1 MKRVF
6 KLETYL
12 LVTNLLHGIFWTISG
27 ISDCIKHTPTIINIG
42 FLVLALSF
50 LILYFFI
57 LFSNREP
64 FDEFS
69 QNIMEKT
76 DSNVLI
82 LLIMVLVI
90 CGLLGDSFSLL
101 KKEIVVPWY
110 ALAKIIAGLAYC
122 ARYVVFMIMEKQF
135 LDNNVSEENV
145 KD

>member
-1 MKRVF
+1 MKRTF

-12 LVTNLLHGIFWTISG
+12 LVTNLLLGLFWIISG
-27 ISDCIKHTPTIINIG
+27 ITDCIKKTSIAIDIF
-42 FLVLALSF
+42 FLVLSISF
-50 LILYFFI
+50 LIFYFFI
-57 LFSNREP
+57 IYSKREP

-69 QNIMEKT
+69 QNIMDKT

-122 ARYVVFMIMEKQF
+122 ARYVVFMIME
-135 LDNNVSEENV
+135 
-145 KD
+145 

>member
-1 MKRVF
+1 MKRTF

-12 LVTNLLHGIFWTISG
+12 LVTNLLLGLFWIISG
-27 ISDCIKHTPTIINIG
+27 ITDCIKKTSIAIDIF
-42 FLVLALSF
+42 FLVLSISF
-50 LILYFFI
+50 LIFYFFI
-57 LFSNREP
+57 IYSKREP

-69 QNIMEKT
+69 QNIMDKT